1 MVLLFMESVMNNMSV
16 MFTVMNNMSVLF
28 TVMNNMSVI
37 FTVLNCFYFLMN
49 TPHNIFIAKPMN
61 IDIALFIAVQ
71 KTIHSVC

>member
-16 MFTVMNNMSVLF
+16 IF

-37 FTVLNCFYFLMN
+37 FTVMNSFYFLMN
-49 TPHNIFIAKPMN
+49 TPHNIFIAKLMN
-61 IDIALFIAVQ
+61 KDIAVFIAVQ